1 MLARM
6 TATQAKWAER
16 VREWRASDKSA
27 EEFAAEREFEGST
40 LRYWA
45 SRLKSD
51 AERALSPPTTIAR
64 VVRRRSRKPRV
75 EVAGAPAM
83 VVDQLDVVLGNAR
96 IVVRRGFDP
105 ELLRQVVTALGTAT

>member
-16 VREWRASDKSA
+16 VREWRASGRTA

-45 SRLKSD
+45 SRLKTD
-51 AERALSPPTTIAR
+51 AERTSSPPMAR
-64 VVRRRSRKPRV
+64 VVRRRSRKS
-75 EVAGAPAM
+75 ELGDALVAKAVTGE
-83 VVDQLDVVLGNAR
+83 LDVVLGSVR
-96 IVVRRGFDP
+96 IVVRRGFDAD
-105 ELLRQVVTALGTAT
+105 LLRQLVAALGVVT

>member
-16 VREWRASDKSA
+16 VREWRGSGKSA
-27 EEFAAEREFEGST
+27 EEFAAGREFEGST

-51 AERALSPPTTIAR
+51 AERAPSSPPPIAR
-64 VVRRRSRKPRV
+64 VVRRRSRKPSV
-75 EVAGAPAM
+75 EAALAPVM
-83 VVDQLDVVLGNAR
+83 VVDQLDVVLGSAR

-105 ELLRQVVTALGTAT
+105 ELLRQVVAALGAAT